1 MHLDHISG
9 SIALTNRGECFDVR
23 KDAMTGIDRVRQ
35 LVDERPWGEAI
46 QAANATEAVEIA
58 PRIYMS
64 PGTSNAYMVLTDT
77 GRVIVN
83 TGLGFEAYTHK
94 RLFDAICQ
102 EPTTHIL
109 VTQGHVDHVGG
120 VGLFR
125 DPDTLFVAQASNA
138 ACQADDERISERRQ
152 GQSYIWFAD
161 VIDEALQ
168 VANEHPDAVVQDAP
182 TPDLTFE
189 DRHELEVGGR
199 RFVLL
204 STPGG
209 ETVDSCVVWLEGEG
223 ILFTGNLFGPLFP
236 HFPNFNTI
244 RGDKYRFA
252 DAYFASL
259 ARVRDLG
266 PEILITGHGEPIRG
280 KDLIRECLDRLEA
293 AVRYVHDKTLEG
305 INAGEDIDALAARI
319 TLPDDLYVGQGYGRV
334 AWAVRT
340 FWESYLGWF
349 KLRSSIELYPRRPVA
364 HALASL
370 AGASA
375 TVAKA
380 RELLEEDPVL
390 ALGMAEAVLEGSP
403 NEAAALRL
411 ALDAHEALLSN
422 ADDARNLWLGGWLR
436 SQKASLEERLL
447 AKPVGRVDVGE
458 VRALMEAMPKR
469 FVPTAAKGL
478 TAVYQYELMGAQ
490 SGIWAVIVDN
500 GTCRV
505 QEGPHPSPDCRIT
518 MKDVDFLALNYGE
531 LHPLKAA
538 MQGRIKFEGDRKKA
552 IPLDK
557 IFEKT
562 KRPSKGG
569 DTGANAKVLFVDDLN
584 APVLSLAQRSIKW
597 LASKRSTRITVEGV
611 LARAERRTGLADF
624 GPRDF
629 EARLRI
635 LVDDYNADVG
645 MGEIGRRTVF
655 GDLVRYASNRLL
667 IQDYLS
673 RHPEALEERIETP
686 LIVVGL
692 PRSGTTH
699 LVNLL
704 AADSRFRSLPLW
716 EAMEPLPTTSTGV
729 PSLATVAAVGSID
742 KALPRKARE
751 WLGVDR
757 LVADPRYLRS
767 AANWAAMR
775 TMVPYVAAM
784 HPMNPDHVHEEI
796 ELMGPNFSSYTFEWT
811 GHVPHYRDHYLATDQ
826 TPHYAYLKRL
836 LQVLQHRDGGPRK
849 PWVLKSPQ
857 HLEQL
862 PTLLATFPDA
872 TIIFTHRDPVAVI
885 QSTVTMLGYAQRIAR
900 NVLDMPG
907 LLAYWTDRMERL
919 LKKGVADRSLVP
931 DERSYD
937 SLFHEL
943 MADTEG
949 KLEQIYN
956 LYGVPRTARSRA
968 EQAAFLEAHPRGKD
982 GRVRYDLEGQFGTK
996 PEVVRERFRF
1006 YLERFAVRVEV

>member
-1 MHLDHISG
+1 
-9 SIALTNRGECFDVR
+9 
-23 KDAMTGIDRVRQ
+23 MTTTDRVRQ

-46 QAANATEAVEIA
+46 KAASATEAVEIA
-58 PRIYMS
+58 PRVYMS
-64 PGTSNAYMVLTDT
+64 PGTSNAYMLLTDA

-94 RLFDAICQ
+94 RLFDAICPG
-102 EPTTHIL
+102 PTTHIL

-125 DPDTLFVAQASNA
+125 AAGTVFVAQVANA
-138 ACQADDERISERRQ
+138 TCQADDARIAERRQ
-152 GQSYIWFAD
+152 AQSYVWFAD
-161 VIDEALQ
+161 VIDAALR
-168 VANEHPDAVVQDAP
+168 VAEKHPDAVVQDAP
-182 TPDLTFE
+182 IPDVTF
-189 DRHELEVGGR
+189 DNRHEIEAGGR

-209 ETVDSCVVWLEGEG
+209 ETIDSCVVSLPNED

-252 DAYFASL
+252 EAYLASL
-259 ARVRDLG
+259 TLVRELE

-280 KDLIRECLDRLEA
+280 RDLIRECLDRLEA

-305 INAGEDIDALAARI
+305 INAGEDIDELSARI

-349 KLRSSIELYPRRPVA
+349 KLRSTTELYPRTPVA
-364 HALASL
+364 RTLASL
-370 AGASA
+370 AEAPS
-375 TVAKA
+375 TIAKGRA
-380 RELLEEDPVL
+380 LLEKDPVL
-390 ALGMAEAVLEGSP
+390 ALALAEAVLEVVP
-403 NEAAALRL
+403 NDDAALRL

-422 ADDARNLWLGGWLR
+422 PNDASNLWLGGWLR
-436 SQKASLEERLL
+436 AQKASLEERLS
-447 AKPVGRVDVGE
+447 AKPDEQASAGE
-458 VRALMEAMPKR
+458 VRALMEAMPTR

-478 TAVYQYELMGAQ
+478 TAVYQYELTGAEA
-490 SGIWAVIVDN
+490 GTWAVIVED

-505 QEGPHPSPDCRIT
+505 QEGPHPSPDCRIA

-538 MQGRIKFEGDRKKA
+538 MQGKVKFEGDRKKA
-552 IPLDK
+552 LPLDK
-557 IFEKT
+557 IFEKV
-562 KRPSKGG
+562 KRPSKVGG
-569 DTGANAKVLFVDDLN
+569 GGANVKVLFVDDLN
-584 APVLSLAQRSIKW
+584 APVLTPAQRSIKW
-597 LASKRSTRITVEGV
+597 LASKRHTQITFDGV
-611 LARAERRTGLADF
+611 LASAKRRTGLDDF

-629 EARLRI
+629 EIRLRL
-635 LVDDYNADVG
+635 LVEDYEADAGV
-645 MGEIGRRTVF
+645 GEIGRRVAS

-667 IQDYLS
+667 IQDYLR
-673 RHPEALEERIETP
+673 RHPEAMEEPVDKP

-716 EAMEPLPTTSTGV
+716 EAMEPLPNARKRV
-729 PSLATVAAVGSID
+729 PSSAKVAAIGSID
-742 KALPRKARE
+742 KVLPRKARD
-751 WLGVDR
+751 WLGVER
-757 LVADPRYLRS
+757 LVADPRYLRC
-767 AANWAAMR
+767 AANWAGMR
-775 TMVPYVAAM
+775 TMAPYVAAM

-796 ELMGPNFSSYTFEWT
+796 ELMGSDFASYLFEWT
-811 GHVPHYRDHYLATDQ
+811 GYVPHYRDHYLATDQ
-826 TPHYAYLKRL
+826 TPHYAYLKRA
-836 LQVLQHRDGGPRK
+836 LQILQHRHGEPRK

-857 HLEQL
+857 HLEQI
-862 PTLLATFPDA
+862 PVLLSTFPDA

-885 QSTVTMLGYAQRIAR
+885 QSTVTMLGYAQRMSR
-900 NVLDMPG
+900 DVLDMPG
-907 LLAYWTDRMERL
+907 LLAYWADRIELL
-919 LKKGVADRSLVP
+919 LKKGVAARSLAP
-931 DERSYD
+931 AERSYD

-949 KLEQIYN
+949 ELDHIYGI
-956 LYGVPRTARSRA
+956 YGVPRTKRSRA
-968 EQAAFLEAHPRGKD
+968 EQAAFLEAHPRGKG

-996 PEVVRERFRF
+996 PEVVRERFGF
-1006 YLERFAVRVEV
+1006 YLERFPVRLES

>member
-1 MHLDHISG
+1 
-9 SIALTNRGECFDVR
+9 
-23 KDAMTGIDRVRQ
+23 MTSVDRVRQ
-35 LVDERPWGEAI
+35 LVDERPWGEVLK
-46 QAANATEAVEIA
+46 AARVTEAVEVA

-64 PGTSNAYMVLTDT
+64 PGTSNSYMVLTDA

-94 RLFDAICQ
+94 RLFDAISPG
-102 EPTTHIL
+102 PTTHIL

-125 DPDTLFVAQASNA
+125 DPGTVFVAQAANA
-138 ACQADDERISERRQ
+138 SCQADDERIARRRQ
-152 GQSYIWFAD
+152 TQSYVWFAD
-161 VIDEALQ
+161 VIDDALR

-182 TPDLTFE
+182 IPDVTFE
-189 DRHELEVGGR
+189 DRYELEAGGR

-209 ETVDSCVVWLEGEG
+209 ETVDSCVVGLADEGM
-223 ILFTGNLFGPLFP
+223 LLTGNLFGPLFP

-252 DAYFASL
+252 EAYLASL
-259 ARVRDLG
+259 ARVRELE
-266 PEILITGHGEPIRG
+266 PEVLITGHGEPIRG
-280 KDLIRECLDRLEA
+280 QELIRECLDRLEA

-305 INAGEDIDALAARI
+305 INAGEDIDELAARI

-334 AWAVRT
+334 SWAVRT

-349 KLRSSIELYPRRPVA
+349 KLRSTTELYPRSPIART
-364 HALASL
+364 LASV

-375 TVAKA
+375 TVAKGH
-380 RELLEEDPVL
+380 ELLEKNPVL
-390 ALGMAEAVLEGSP
+390 ALGLAEAVLEGSP
-403 NEAAALRL
+403 NDETALTL

-422 ADDARNLWLGGWLR
+422 PDDARNVWLGGWLR
-436 SQKASLEERLL
+436 SQKVSLEERLS
-447 AKPVGRVDVGE
+447 AKPVERMDAGE
-458 VRALMEAMPKR
+458 IRALMETMPKR

-478 TAVYQYELMGAQ
+478 TAVYQYELTGAE
-490 SGIWAVIVDN
+490 SGIWAVIVED
-500 GTCRV
+500 GACRV
-505 QEGPHPSPDCRIT
+505 QEGAHPSPDCRIA
-518 MKDVDFLALNYGE
+518 MKDVDFRALNYGE

-538 MQGRIKFEGDRKKA
+538 MQGKIKFEGDRKKA

-569 DTGANAKVLFVDDLN
+569 DNGAKGRVLFVDDLN
-584 APVLSLAQRSIKW
+584 APVLSPAQRSIKW
-597 LASKRSTRITVEGV
+597 LASRGHTAITVEGV
-611 LARAERRTGLADF
+611 LARAERRTGLDDF

-629 EARLRI
+629 ETRLRL
-635 LVDDYNADVG
+635 LVDDYHADPG
-645 MGEIGRRTVF
+645 MSEIGRRTVL

-667 IQDYLS
+667 IQNYLQ
-673 RHPEALEERIETP
+673 RHPDALEQRIDKP

-716 EAMEPLPTTSTGV
+716 EAMEPV
-729 PSLATVAAVGSID
+729 PNPRDRASSSATVAAVRSID
-742 KALPRKARE
+742 KVLPRKARD
-751 WLGVDR
+751 WLGVDH
-757 LVADPRYLRS
+757 LVADPRYLRC

-784 HPMNPDHVHEEI
+784 HPMNPDHVHEEL
-796 ELMGPNFSSYTFEWT
+796 ELMGPDFSSYIFEWT

-826 TPHYAYLKRL
+826 RPHYAYLKRV
-836 LQVLQHRDGGPRK
+836 LQILQHRDGGPSK

-862 PTLLATFPDA
+862 PALLATFPDA
-872 TIIFTHRDPVAVI
+872 TTVFTHRDPVAVI
-885 QSTVTMLGYAQRIAR
+885 QSTVTMLGYSHRMAR
-900 NVLDMPG
+900 DVLDMPG
-907 LLAYWTDRMERL
+907 LLAYWTDRIERL
-919 LKKGVADRSLVP
+919 LKKGVADRALVP
-931 DERSYD
+931 ADRSYD

-949 KLEQIYN
+949 KLDQIYRVH
-956 LYGVPRTARSRA
+956 GMPRTERSRE
-968 EQAAFLEAHPRGKD
+968 EQAAFLDAHPRGKG

-996 PEVVRERFRF
+996 PEIVRARFGL
-1006 YLERFAVRVEV
+1006 YLERFAVRVEP